1 MLDFYLS
8 ESREDELLKEIQMEY
23 LESAYFFEKYLIV
36 GSSLESLQE
45 NVNADEKPYN
55 QKRLT
60 PGILL

>member
-45 NVNADEKPYN
+45 NVNTDEKPYN